1 MPEKGNPDSN
11 LNEIVIKIKQNLKPV
26 FTELFSELNHTF
38 ENLDGIKELI
48 SWYKKI
54 QNEDNNNREKI
65 IEDIINECMK
75 HLPQEYGS
83 LCIENIKVKSQDKK
97 QHIKFDINFQLEPI
111 KSYVEFAINVNKIRK
126 KTGRIVFET
135 NSNVTIR
142 NLEIVSG
149 IEKKSKE
156 VSMGILSGVI
166 QISIIEI
173 PFMKL
178 NESIELGTKEIE
190 IDLSQYSIIAN

>member
-1 MPEKGNPDSN
+1 MLEKENTDNN
-11 LNEIVIKIKQNLKPV
+11 LDGIVIKIKQNLESV
-26 FTELFSELNHTF
+26 FTELFSERNPTF
-38 ENLDGIKELI
+38 ENLGGIQELM

-54 QNEDNNNREKI
+54 QNGDDDNEEKI

-75 HLPQEYGS
+75 HLPQEYGN
-83 LCIENIKVKSQDKK
+83 LCIENIKIKSQDKK

-126 KTGRIVFET
+126 KTGRIVFEI
-135 NSNVTIR
+135 NSNGTIK
-142 NLEIVSG
+142 NLEVVSDM
-149 IEKKSKE
+149 EKKSK
-156 VSMGILSGVI
+156 VSIGILSGVI

-190 IDLSQYSIIAN
+190 IDLSQYSIIVN

>member
-1 MPEKGNPDSN
+1 MPETENSSN
-11 LNEIVIKIKQNLKPV
+11 NQDEIAINIKQNLEPV

-38 ENLDGIKELI
+38 ENLDGIKELM
-48 SWYKKI
+48 SWYEKI
-54 QNEDNNNREKI
+54 QNENNNREKI
-65 IEDIINECMK
+65 IEEIINECMK

-135 NSNVTIR
+135 NSNVTIK

-149 IEKKSKE
+149 REKKSKE